1 MFGPKKLP
9 EIARNIGK
17 AMEYLRQTSQ
27 EFRDQV
33 MRLDEETTKAV
44 ESAVAD
50 KTESVEQNAQNELP
64 LGASEAYS
72 PEDPYHNSEYYT
84 GEESSASTTGDGGKS
99 QENNELKLEEN
110 NAAKVDSNTSESPES
125 IGGSEVKDANK
136 DDGLAG

>member
-1 MFGPKKLP
+1 MQMPLAFLVGVPGGGELLLIFVAVLLMFGPKKLP

-50 KTESVEQNAQNELP
+50 KTESVEQR
-64 LGASEAYS
+64 
-72 PEDPYHNSEYYT
+72 
-84 GEESSASTTGDGGKS
+84 
-99 QENNELKLEEN
+99 
-110 NAAKVDSNTSESPES
+110 
-125 IGGSEVKDANK
+125 
-136 DDGLAG
+136 LAIWDMS